1 MADFTCP
8 ECNGTGVYQGLNTV
22 EPCRAC
28 GGFKSMGDFSKAVM
42 QAETGGPMDGRLK
55 EIEKPSTIKQFLEDV
70 KAHTS
75 YGQSPSV
82 DVMITWTCQSG
93 PDAEMPKPFDEI
105 MPAEHEELDDGDRIT
120 VQIHCDN
127 PRRSFK
133 AVDRFVG
140 RKLFGKPVNTFHL
153 ESVYLVDN
161 LPGVFGEM
169 LYLPIASTFAAENR
183 ATLSDPCQD
192 MLFIPILED

>member
-1 MADFTCP
+1 
-8 ECNGTGVYQGLNTV
+8 
-22 EPCRAC
+22 
-28 GGFKSMGDFSKAVM
+28 MGDFAKAMM
-42 QAETGGPMDGRLK
+42 QAEIGGPVDGRLK
-55 EIEKPSTIKQFLEDV
+55 EIENPSTIEQFLKDAKV
-70 KAHTS
+70 HSS
-75 YGQSPSV
+75 YGQTPSV
-82 DVMITWTCQSG
+82 DLTITYTYFPWPIPQCALNE
-93 PDAEMPKPFDEI
+93 PAKPFDEI